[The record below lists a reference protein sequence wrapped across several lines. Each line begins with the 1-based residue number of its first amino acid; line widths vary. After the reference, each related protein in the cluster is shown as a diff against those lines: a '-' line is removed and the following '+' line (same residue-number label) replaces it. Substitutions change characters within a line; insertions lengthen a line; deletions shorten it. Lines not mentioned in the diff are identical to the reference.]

1 MVIPITDIM
10 KLKLICFS
18 YILLLTLNIF
28 GQDPLDDL
36 LNDMESS
43 GQNITTNT
51 FKSSRIL
58 IGHSIEQPA
67 KGEMDFRISHRF
79 GRLNNGFYE
88 IWGLDD
94 ATIHFSFEYSIY
106 DWLTAG
112 VGRSNWQKT
121 YDGYLKIALLRQQK
135 GTRNIP
141 FSVSYFVSNES
152 ITLRN
157 EIDNYEWFHRMS
169 YTHQILVAHKF
180 NKRVS
185 LQFTPSYVHRN
196 LVKTTLIKNDLLAM
210 GFGGR
215 FKITNRLSFNAE
227 TFFIYDKGSQ
237 ENTDYYNPLSFG
249 IDLETGGHVFQIF
262 FTNAL
267 PMREAAFIGNTTGN
281 WADGDIHLGFNISRM
296 FNIINK

>member
-18 YILLLTLNIF
+18 SVLLLSLNIF

-43 GQNITTNT
+43 GKNITTNT

-106 DWLTAG
+106 DWLTVG
-112 VGRSNWQKT
+112 IGRSNWQKT
-121 YDGYLKIALLRQQK
+121 YDGYLKIAFLRQQK
-135 GTRNIP
+135 GKRNIP
-141 FSVSYFVSNES
+141 VSISYFVSNES

-157 EIDNYEWFHRMS
+157 EIENYEWFHRMS
-169 YTHQILVAHKF
+169 NTHQILVAHKF
-180 NKRVS
+180 NKRLS
-185 LQFTPSYVHRN
+185 LQLTPSFVHRN
-196 LVKTTLIKNDLLAM
+196 LVKTSLVKNDLLAL

-215 FKITNRLSFNAE
+215 LKITNRLSFNVE
-227 TFFIYDKGSQ
+227 TFFIHNKESQ
-237 ENTDYYNPLSFG
+237 VNTDYYNPLSLG

-267 PMREAAFIGNTTGN
+267 PMREAAFVGNTTGN